1 MTLDDQLRRG
11 VTLDNQVSA
20 GKQIS
25 VFFFYIVNNYGIQC
39 SNLSDKI
46 F

>member
-25 VFFFYIVNNYGIQC
+25 VFF
-39 SNLSDKI
+39 STL
-46 F
+46 